1 MRKASVEKTL
11 NLIQLGEAFVKEVK
25 ALLSG
30 CPCPEN
36 VETQQDWDEANV
48 VNHAESMIE
57 EVNARIV
64 VMREECE

>member
-1 MRKASVEKTL
+1 MSKATVEKTM

-25 ALLSG
+25 ALLAG

-36 VETQQDWDEANV
+36 VVTQQDWDEANV
-48 VNHAESMIE
+48 YNHAESMVE

-64 VMREECE
+64 VMKEEIE